1 MRGGPKP
8 AAACTAGADLLVQ
21 IMSWALRLATRKR
34 IPDHRREDKIRRKR
48 PFASRKTADRV
59 VCYSSFRARTFFSSP
74 VPASSVRNCDTHS
87 VFCSTTMKTLTVRN
101 VPDSVAAKL
110 SRRATIMSSS
120 VNSVVLSLLSDAV
133 AEPGPFSKK
142 RDLSEFCGVWTDFD
156 LDEFNKA
163 TMSTRRIDQSDWE

>member
-1 MRGGPKP
+1 
-8 AAACTAGADLLVQ
+8 
-21 IMSWALRLATRKR
+21 
-34 IPDHRREDKIRRKR
+34 
-48 PFASRKTADRV
+48 
-59 VCYSSFRARTFFSSP
+59 
-74 VPASSVRNCDTHS
+74 
-87 VFCSTTMKTLTVRN
+87 
-101 VPDSVAAKL
+101 
-110 SRRATIMSSS
+110 MSSS